1 MKKRFRT
8 FLSLF
13 KEVNQLNKKL
23 IPLQLGLSFLTL
35 ITSLS
40 QVFVPSLIIILLTS
54 QTEYSDLMI
63 KLVGLFGAILIISLL
78 TRWVERI
85 VTVEISVVND
95 SFQSSI
101 SKNLMK
107 VPYEKVEDPVFITK
121 KDTAVTPITQYGTIH
136 GIVSAIPKVV
146 QAFFT
151 IFTLTIVL
159 SRLNVWIFVMIFGVT
174 SISFMINTLMMKVE
188 TREAKTSPKGNRI
201 YGYYLRMMRSKDIA
215 KDVRI
220 YHMTDLLMSKI
231 HTLFNDYIES
241 GTSLYRAIDLRALV
255 NRFSSIVLMILL
267 YGFLFVQLMDGLIDI
282 PLFILFA
289 NASLAFSDQL
299 FVLMNEIITYNK
311 HYAYIKDYFV
321 FKDEM
326 DEARPTGT
334 IILNEPIHTI
344 ELDNV
349 SFAYPHAQKE
359 VLSNVNAEFDLKKS
373 YALVGKNAS
382 GKTTLIKLIARLYE
396 PTKGRILV
404 NGIDIKE
411 YEINSYY
418 KQLSITF
425 QDFKVFSTTIKENI
439 SFLEHNDDQFDKAID
454 QSELKTELHK
464 FAQGVDTPLSKDAK
478 KGSVSLSM
486 GQEQKIAIAR
496 SVFRDGSLMILDEP
510 TASLDP
516 IAEETVYQHFKE
528 ITQDKLT
535 LFISHRLSSCRFSD
549 QILFLKEGQITEKG
563 SHNELMS
570 LKGDYEN
577 MFTLQGSQ
585 YQE

>member
-1 MKKRFRT
+1 MKKRLRT

-13 KEVNQLNKKL
+13 KEVNKLNKKL
-23 IPLQLGLSFLTL
+23 IPIQLCLSFLSLVLT
-35 ITSLS
+35 LS
-40 QVFVPSLIIILLTS
+40 QVFVPSLIIILITS
-54 QTEYSDLMI
+54 QTEYLELMI
-63 KLVGLFGAILIISLL
+63 KLIGVFGIVFIFSLL

-85 VTVEISVVND
+85 VTVEVSVVND

-121 KDTAVTPITQYGTIH
+121 KDIAVTPITQYGTIH
-136 GIVSAIPKVV
+136 GIISAIPKVV

-151 IFTLTIVL
+151 IFTLSMVL
-159 SRLNVWIFVMIFGVT
+159 TRLNGWIFVIIFVIT
-174 SISFMINTLMMKVE
+174 SVSFIINTMMMKVE
-188 TREAKTSPKGNRI
+188 TREAQTSPKDNRI
-201 YGYYLRMMRSKDIA
+201 YGYYLRMLRSKEIA

-220 YHMTDLLMSKI
+220 YHMTDILMKKA
-231 HTLFNDYIES
+231 HDLFNNYLVS
-241 GTSLYRAIDLRALV
+241 GSSLYRAIDLRALV
-255 NRFSSIVLMILL
+255 NRFSSIVLMIVL
-267 YGFLFVQLMDGLIDI
+267 YGFLFVQLINGEIDI
-282 PLFILFA
+282 PLFILFS

-299 FVLMNEIITYNK
+299 FILMNEIITYNK

-334 IILNEPIHTI
+334 IILNEAIHTI
-344 ELDNV
+344 QLDHV
-349 SFAYPHAQKE
+349 SFVYPHSQKE
-359 VLSNVNAEFDLKKS
+359 VISNVSAEFDLRKS

-404 NGIDIKE
+404 NGININE

-439 SFLEHNDDQFDKAID
+439 SFLEQDEHLFEKAIEK
-454 QSELKTELHK
+454 SELKTELHK
-464 FAQGVDTPLSKDAK
+464 FAQGVDTSISKDAK
-478 KGSVSLSM
+478 KDSVSLSM

-563 SHNELMS
+563 SHNELMT
-570 LKGDYEN
+570 LKGDYEK
-577 MFTLQGSQ
+577 MFSLQGSQ

>member
-35 ITSLS
+35 ITSLA

-54 QTEYSDLMI
+54 QTEYLDLMI

-159 SRLNVWIFVMIFGVT
+159 SRLNIWIFVMIFGVT

-220 YHMTDLLMSKI
+220 YHMTDLLMRKI
-231 HTLFNDYIES
+231 RTL
-241 GTSLYRAIDLRALV
+241 
-255 NRFSSIVLMILL
+255 
-267 YGFLFVQLMDGLIDI
+267 
-282 PLFILFA
+282 
-289 NASLAFSDQL
+289 
-299 FVLMNEIITYNK
+299 
-311 HYAYIKDYFV
+311 
-321 FKDEM
+321 
-326 DEARPTGT
+326 
-334 IILNEPIHTI
+334 
-344 ELDNV
+344 LDR
-349 SFAYPHAQKE
+349 
-359 VLSNVNAEFDLKKS
+359 KS
-373 YALVGKNAS
+373 V
-382 GKTTLIKLIARLYE
+382 
-396 PTKGRILV
+396 V
-404 NGIDIKE
+404 
-411 YEINSYY
+411 
-418 KQLSITF
+418 
-425 QDFKVFSTTIKENI
+425 
-439 SFLEHNDDQFDKAID
+439 
-454 QSELKTELHK
+454 
-464 FAQGVDTPLSKDAK
+464 
-478 KGSVSLSM
+478 
-486 GQEQKIAIAR
+486 
-496 SVFRDGSLMILDEP
+496 
-510 TASLDP
+510 
-516 IAEETVYQHFKE
+516 
-528 ITQDKLT
+528 
-535 LFISHRLSSCRFSD
+535 
-549 QILFLKEGQITEKG
+549 
-563 SHNELMS
+563 
-570 LKGDYEN
+570 
-577 MFTLQGSQ
+577 
-585 YQE
+585 

>member
-35 ITSLS
+35 ITSLA

-54 QTEYSDLMI
+54 QTEYLDLMI
-63 KLVGLFGAILIISLL
+63 KLIGVFGVVLIFSLL
-78 TRWVERI
+78 TRWVERV
-85 VTVEISVVND
+85 VTGEVSVVND

-107 VPYEKVEDPVFITK
+107 VPYEKVEDPIFITK

-136 GIVSAIPKVV
+136 GIISAIPKVV

-151 IFTLTIVL
+151 IFTLSIVL
-159 SRLNVWIFVMIFGVT
+159 SRLNIWIFVMIFGVT
-174 SISFMINTLMMKVE
+174 IISFMMNTLMMKVE

-201 YGYYLRMMRSKDIA
+201 YVYYLRMMRSKDIA

-220 YHMTDLLMSKI
+220 YHMTDLLMRKI
-231 HTLFNDYIES
+231 RTLFNDYIES

-334 IILNEPIHTI
+334 IIFNEPIHTI

-359 VLSNVNAEFDLKKS
+359 VLSNVNAEFDLRKS

-439 SFLEHNDDQFDKAID
+439 SFLEHNDDQFDKAIE
-454 QSELKTELHK
+454 QSELKVELHK

-549 QILFLKEGQITEKG
+549 QILFLKDGQITEKG

>member
-1 MKKRFRT
+1 V
-8 FLSLF
+8 
-13 KEVNQLNKKL
+13 EV
-23 IPLQLGLSFLTL
+23 
-35 ITSLS
+35 
-40 QVFVPSLIIILLTS
+40 
-54 QTEYSDLMI
+54 
-63 KLVGLFGAILIISLL
+63 
-78 TRWVERI
+78 
-85 VTVEISVVND
+85 SVVND

-107 VPYEKVEDPVFITK
+107 VPYEKVEDPIFITK

-136 GIVSAIPKVV
+136 GIISAIPKVV

-151 IFTLTIVL
+151 IFTLSIVL
-159 SRLNVWIFVMIFGVT
+159 SRLNIWIFVMIFAVT
-174 SISFMINTLMMKVE
+174 IISFMMNTMMMKVE

-201 YGYYLRMMRSKDIA
+201 YVYYLRMMRSKDIA

-220 YHMTDLLMSKI
+220 YHMTDLLMRKI
-231 HTLFNDYIES
+231 RTLFNDYIES

-299 FVLMNEIITYNK
+299 FVLMNEIITHNK

-344 ELDNV
+344 ELDNI

-359 VLSNVNAEFDLKKS
+359 VLSNVNAEFDLRKS

-404 NGIDIKE
+404 NGINIKE

-439 SFLEHNDDQFDKAID
+439 SFLEHDDDQFDKAID
-454 QSELKTELHK
+454 QSELKVELHK
-464 FAQGVDTPLSKDAK
+464 FANGVDTPLSKDAK

-570 LKGDYEN
+570 LKGDYES

>member
-13 KEVNQLNKKL
+13 KEVNQLNKRL
-23 IPLQLGLSFLTL
+23 IPIQLGLSFLSLVLT
-35 ITSLS
+35 LS

-54 QTEYSDLMI
+54 KTEYLELMI
-63 KLVGLFGAILIISLL
+63 KLIGLFSIVLILSLI

-85 VTVEISVVND
+85 VTVEVSVVND

-136 GIVSAIPKVV
+136 GIISAIPKVL

-159 SRLNVWIFVMIFGVT
+159 SRLNIWIFVMIFGVT
-174 SISFMINTLMMKVE
+174 SISFMLNTMMMKVE

-201 YGYYLRMMRSKDIA
+201 YGYYLRMIRSKDIA
-215 KDVRI
+215 KDVRL
-220 YHMTDLLMSKI
+220 YHMTDLLMRKM
-231 HTLFNDYIES
+231 HNLFNDYIES

-267 YGFLFVQLMDGLIDI
+267 YGFLFIQLMDGLIDI

-326 DEARPTGT
+326 DEAKPTGT
-334 IILNEPIHTI
+334 IILSELIHTI
-344 ELDNV
+344 RLDNV
-349 SFAYPHAQKE
+349 SFAYPHSYKE
-359 VLSNVNAEFDLKKS
+359 VLSNVSAEFDLRKS

-396 PTKGRILV
+396 PTKGRIWV
-404 NGIDIKE
+404 NGIDIKDF
-411 YEINSYY
+411 EINSYY

-439 SFLEHNDDQFDKAID
+439 SFLEKNDLKFEKAID
-454 QSELKTELHK
+454 QSELKSELHK
-464 FAQGVDTPLSKDAK
+464 FSHGVDTPLSKDAK
-478 KGSVSLSM
+478 KGSISLSM

-549 QILFLKEGQITEKG
+549 QILFLKEGQITEVG
-563 SHNELMS
+563 SHNELMN
-570 LKGDYEN
+570 LKGDYEK

>member
-35 ITSLS
+35 ITSLA

-54 QTEYSDLMI
+54 QTEYLDLMI

-159 SRLNVWIFVMIFGVT
+159 SRLNIWIFVMIFGVT

-220 YHMTDLLMSKI
+220 YHMTDLLMRKI
-231 HTLFNDYIES
+231 RTLFNDYIES

-267 YGFLFVQLMDGLIDI
+267 YGFLFIQLMDGLIDI

-326 DEARPTGT
+326 DEARLTGT

-359 VLSNVNAEFDLKKS
+359 VLSNVNAEFDLRKS

-439 SFLEHNDDQFDKAID
+439 SFLEHDDDQFEKAID
-454 QSELKTELHK
+454 QSELKVELHK

-486 GQEQKIAIAR
+486 GQEQKI
-496 SVFRDGSLMILDEP
+496 
-510 TASLDP
+510 
-516 IAEETVYQHFKE
+516 E
-528 ITQDKLT
+528 IG
-535 LFISHRLSSCRFSD
+535 RASCRERVY
-549 QILFLKEGQITEKG
+549 I
-563 SHNELMS
+563 
-570 LKGDYEN
+570 
-577 MFTLQGSQ
+577 
-585 YQE
+585 